1 MTIAN
6 RRRVK
11 VKLLGELGRRFGRSY
26 QFMALSP
33 KEVLSALSNQ
43 LDGFREYLR
52 GAHENG
58 VFFKLITAD
67 PDGIDYNECMMP
79 CDTLVIAPVITG
91 AGGSGLSAGKILLG
105 AVLIGLAFIPG
116 IGTVAAGGALAAKGL
131 AVGSMTSI
139 GTALFSVGG
148 ALLFGGIAALLTP
161 TPKAPKE
168 SETSKSFLFDRA
180 VDLTSQGLPIPML
193 YGEFLAVSPLVV
205 SSAISTETVPV

>member
-1 MTIAN
+1 MTTAN

-26 QFMALSP
+26 EFLALSP

-43 LDGFREYLR
+43 LDGFRDYLR

-67 PDGIDYNECMMP
+67 PDGIDYSECMMP

-91 AGGSGLSAGKILLG
+91 AGGSGMSIGKILLG

-116 IGTVAAGGALAAKGL
+116 IGGAVLATTAAAGKITL
-131 AVGSMTSI
+131 GSV
-139 GTALFSVGG
+139 LFSIGG
-148 ALLFGGIAALLTP
+148 ALLFGGIAELLTP
-161 TPKAPKE
+161 TPKQPKE
-168 SETSKSFLFDRA
+168 TEQSFLFDRA
-180 VDLTSQGLPIPML
+180 VDLTSQGLPIPLL
-193 YGEFLAVSPLVV
+193 YGEFLAVSPLVI

>member
-1 MTIAN
+1 MTTPS

-58 VFFKLITAD
+58 VFFKLVTAD

-91 AGGSGLSAGKILLG
+91 AGGSGMSIGKILLG
-105 AVLIGLAFIPG
+105 VVLIGLAFIPG
-116 IGTVAAGGALAAKGL
+116 VGIATAGAAAGT
-131 AVGSMTSI
+131 MTSI
-139 GTALFSVGG
+139 GTALFGVGG
-148 ALLFGGIAALLTP
+148 ALLFGGIAELLTP
-161 TPKAPKE
+161 TPKEPDEAE
-168 SETSKSFLFDRA
+168 ESFLFDRA
-180 VDLTSQGLPIPML
+180 ADLTSQGLPIPLL
-193 YGEFLAVSPLVV
+193 YGEYLAVSPLII

>member
-1 MTIAN
+1 
-6 RRRVK
+6 
-11 VKLLGELGRRFGRSY
+11 
-26 QFMALSP
+26 MALSP

-58 VFFKLITAD
+58 VFFKLVTAD

-91 AGGSGLSAGKILLG
+91 AGGSGMSIGKILLG

-116 IGTVAAGGALAAKGL
+116 IGTVAATGAF
-131 AVGSMTSI
+131 SSI
-139 GTALFSVGG
+139 GTALFGVGG
-148 ALLFGGIAALLTP
+148 ALLFGGIAELLTP
-161 TPKAPKE
+161 TPKEPDEAE
-168 SETSKSFLFDRA
+168 ESFLFDRA
-180 VDLTSQGLPIPML
+180 ADLTSQGLPIPLL
-193 YGEFLAVSPLVV
+193 YGEYLAVSPLII

>member
-1 MTIAN
+1 VTTAN

-26 QFMALSP
+26 EFLALSP

-43 LDGFREYLR
+43 LDGFRDYLR

-58 VFFKLITAD
+58 VFFKLVTAD

-91 AGGSGLSAGKILLG
+91 AGGSGMSIGKILLG
-105 AVLIGLAFIPG
+105 AVLIGLTFIPG
-116 IGTVAAGGALAAKGL
+116 VGIALAGALGPAL
-131 AVGSMTSI
+131 AGAI
-139 GTALFSVGG
+139 GTALFSIGG
-148 ALLFGGIAALLTP
+148 TLLFGGIAELLTP
-161 TPKAPKE
+161 TPKQPKE
-168 SETSKSFLFDRA
+168 TEQSFLFDRA
-180 VDLTSQGLPIPML
+180 VDLTSQGLPIPLL
-193 YGEFLAVSPLVV
+193 YGEFLAVSPLVI

>member
-1 MTIAN
+1 VTIAN

-26 QFMALSP
+26 EFMALSP

-43 LDGFREYLR
+43 LDGFRDYLR

-58 VFFKLITAD
+58 VFFKLVTAD
-67 PDGIDYNECMMP
+67 PEGIDYSECMMP

-91 AGGSGLSAGKILLG
+91 AGGSGMSIGKILLG

-116 IGTVAAGGALAAKGL
+116 IGTATSTAIAAGAKAGF
-131 AVGSMTSI
+131 TSI
-139 GTALFSVGG
+139 GTALFGIGG
-148 ALLFGGIAALLTP
+148 TLLFGGIAELLTP
-161 TPKAPKE
+161 TPKQPKE
-168 SETSKSFLFDRA
+168 TEQSFLFDRA
-180 VDLTSQGLPIPML
+180 VDLTSQGFPIPLL
-193 YGEFLAVSPLVV
+193 YGEFLAVSPLVI

>member
-1 MTIAN
+1 VTTPN

-58 VFFKLITAD
+58 VFFKLVTAD

-91 AGGSGLSAGKILLG
+91 AGGSGMSIGKILLG
-105 AVLIGLAFIPG
+105 VVLIGLAFIPG
-116 IGTVAAGGALAAKGL
+116 IGTIAATGAF
-131 AVGSMTSI
+131 SSI
-139 GTALFSVGG
+139 GTALFGVGG
-148 ALLFGGIAALLTP
+148 ALLFGGIAELLTP
-161 TPKAPKE
+161 TPKEPDEAE
-168 SETSKSFLFDRA
+168 ESFLFDRA
-180 VDLTSQGLPIPML
+180 ADLTSQGLPIPLL
-193 YGEFLAVSPLVV
+193 YGEYLAVSPLII

>member
-1 MTIAN
+1 MTTAN

-26 QFMALSP
+26 EFMALSP

-43 LDGFREYLR
+43 LDGFRDYLR

-58 VFFKLITAD
+58 VFFKLVTAD
-67 PDGIDYNECMMP
+67 PEGIDYNECMMP

-91 AGGSGLSAGKILLG
+91 AGGSGMSIGKILLG

-116 IGTVAAGGALAAKGL
+116 IGSAAVAATGKMAL
-131 AVGSMTSI
+131 TQI
-139 GTALFSVGG
+139 GTVMFGIGSS
-148 ALLFGGIAALLTP
+148 LLLGGIAELLTP
-161 TPKAPKE
+161 TPKQPKE
-168 SETSKSFLFDRA
+168 AEQSFLFDRA
-180 VDLTSQGLPIPML
+180 VDLTSQGFPIPLL
-193 YGEFLAVSPLVV
+193 YGEFLAVSPLVI

>member
-1 MTIAN
+1 
-6 RRRVK
+6 VK

-58 VFFKLITAD
+58 VFFKLVTAD

-91 AGGSGLSAGKILLG
+91 AGGSGMSIGKILLG
-105 AVLIGLAFIPG
+105 VVLIGLAFIPG
-116 IGTVAAGGALAAKGL
+116 VGIATAGAAAGT
-131 AVGSMTSI
+131 MTSI
-139 GTALFSVGG
+139 GTALFGVGG
-148 ALLFGGIAALLTP
+148 ALLFGGIAELLTP
-161 TPKAPKE
+161 TPKEPDEAE
-168 SETSKSFLFDRA
+168 ESFLFDRA
-180 VDLTSQGLPIPML
+180 ADLTSQGLPIPLL
-193 YGEFLAVSPLVV
+193 YGEYLAVSPLII

>member
-26 QFMALSP
+26 EFMALSP

-43 LDGFREYLR
+43 LDGFRDYLR

-58 VFFKLITAD
+58 VFFKLVTAD
-67 PDGIDYNECMMP
+67 PEGIDYSECMMP

-91 AGGSGLSAGKILLG
+91 AGGSGMSIGKILLG

-116 IGTVAAGGALAAKGL
+116 IGTATSTAIAAGAKAGF
-131 AVGSMTSI
+131 TSI
-139 GTALFSVGG
+139 GTALFGIGG
-148 ALLFGGIAALLTP
+148 TLLFGGIAELLTP
-161 TPKAPKE
+161 TPKQPKE
-168 SETSKSFLFDRA
+168 TEQSFLFDRA
-180 VDLTSQGLPIPML
+180 VDLTSQGFPIPLL
-193 YGEFLAVSPLVV
+193 YGEFLAVSPLVI

>member
-1 MTIAN
+1 VTIAN

-26 QFMALSP
+26 EFMALSP

-43 LDGFREYLR
+43 LDGFRDYLR

-67 PDGIDYNECMMP
+67 PEGIDYNECMMP

-91 AGGSGLSAGKILLG
+91 AGGSGMSIGKILLG

-116 IGTVAAGGALAAKGL
+116 IGTATSTAIAAGAKAGF
-131 AVGSMTSI
+131 TSI
-139 GTALFSVGG
+139 GTALFGIGG
-148 ALLFGGIAALLTP
+148 TLLFGGIAELLTP
-161 TPKAPKE
+161 TPKQPKE
-168 SETSKSFLFDRA
+168 TEQSFLFDRA
-180 VDLTSQGLPIPML
+180 VDLTSQGFPIPLL
-193 YGEFLAVSPLVV
+193 YGEFLAVSPLVI

>member
-52 GAHENG
+52 SAHENG

-116 IGTVAAGGALAAKGL
+116 IGTVAATATAAAKFSL
-131 AVGSMTSI
+131 I